1 MCYLPRATSHYY
13 LYARL
18 RSNSDAGSVSRFRM
32 KRLAFLSVSRPR
44 AKNQR
49 IGTNVTEIVA
59 LSERNPKVSSEEL
72 LAGFH
77 PSYRFGEVS
86 FDTYIP
92 DPAHPSQA
100 GAVDRLREFA
110 DTIAPPKKSGG
121 LFSRFQRTAKKKNKK
136 NSQNGNG
143 QPNGLYL
150 DGGFGVGKTHLL
162 ASLWHAAPGRKAF
175 GTFVE
180 YTNLVGALS
189 FTTTV
194 DVLKEYSLVC
204 IDEFELDDPGD
215 TVLMSRLMRE
225 LSDAGVKLAATSN
238 TLPGALGEG
247 RFASQD
253 FKREIQVLADQFETV
268 RVDGQDFRHRGLEN
282 APDPVAVGNE
292 MQTAQANFPTEQ
304 VFAVDDWAALTKNLS
319 RVHPSR
325 YRELVKDVDVLV
337 LSNVTTITEQA
348 MALRFVVLADRLY
361 DKDVPVVASG
371 VPFEQLFTEDM
382 MAGGYMKKY
391 FRTVS
396 RMTALAREGHLGE
409 KVL

>member
-1 MCYLPRATSHYY
+1 MA
-13 LYARL
+13 
-18 RSNSDAGSVSRFRM
+18 
-32 KRLAFLSVSRPR
+32 
-44 AKNQR
+44 
-49 IGTNVTEIVA
+49 EIVA
-59 LSERNPKVSSEEL
+59 LSERNPQVSSEEL

-110 DTIAPPKKSGG
+110 STMTPPKKSGG
-121 LFSRFQRTAKKKNKK
+121 FFSKFKRKPKNAGK
-136 NSQNGNG
+136 NGNG
-143 QPNGLYL
+143 QPNGIYL

-194 DVLKEYSLVC
+194 EVLKEYTLVC

-247 RFASQD
+247 RFAAQD
-253 FKREIQVLADQFETV
+253 FKREIQVLSDQFETV
-268 RVDGQDFRHRGLEN
+268 RIDGEDYRHRGLER
-282 APDPVAVGNE
+282 APEPVAVGKE
-292 MQTAQANFPTEQ
+292 LETAKANFPDDE
-304 VFAVDDWAALTKNLS
+304 VFAFDDWGALTKNLS

-325 YRELVKDVDVLV
+325 YREMVKDIDVLV
-337 LSNVTTITEQA
+337 LSNVSTITEQA

-361 DKDVPVVASG
+361 DKDVPVIASG
-371 VPFEQLFTEDM
+371 APFEELFTEDM

-409 KVL
+409 KAL

>member
-1 MCYLPRATSHYY
+1 M
-13 LYARL
+13 
-18 RSNSDAGSVSRFRM
+18 G
-32 KRLAFLSVSRPR
+32 
-44 AKNQR
+44 
-49 IGTNVTEIVA
+49 INVTEIVA
-59 LSERNPKVSSEEL
+59 LSERNPQVSSEEL

-92 DPAHPSQA
+92 DSAYPSQA
-100 GAVDRLREFA
+100 GAVERLSAFA
-110 DTIAPPKKSGG
+110 ASMKAPKKAGG
-121 LFSRFQRTAKKKNKK
+121 LFSIFRPDAKKANGK
-136 NSQNGNG
+136 NGNG

-194 DVLKEYSLVC
+194 EVLKEYTLVC

-247 RFASQD
+247 RFAAQD
-253 FKREIQVLADQFETV
+253 FKREIQVLADQFETI
-268 RVDGQDFRHRGLEN
+268 RVDGEDFRHRGLER
-282 APDPVAVGNE
+282 APEPVPVGAE
-292 MQTAQANFPTEQ
+292 VQTAKENFPDEK

-325 YRELVKDVDVLV
+325 YRELVKDIDVLV

>member
-1 MCYLPRATSHYY
+1 VGGC
-13 LYARL
+13 
-18 RSNSDAGSVSRFRM
+18 RSAKYSTIG
-32 KRLAFLSVSRPR
+32 LS
-44 AKNQR
+44 
-49 IGTNVTEIVA
+49 VTEIVA
-59 LSERNPKVSSEEL
+59 LSERNPQVSSEEL

-92 DPAHPSQA
+92 DPTHPSQA
-100 GAVDRLREFA
+100 GAVERLKDFA
-110 DTIAPPKKSGG
+110 GSMKPQKTSGG
-121 LFSRFQRTAKKKNKK
+121 LFSRFKRNSKSNKNKNGK
-136 NSQNGNG
+136 N

-162 ASLWHAAPGRKAF
+162 ASLWHATPGRKAF

-194 DVLKEYSLVC
+194 EVLKDYSLVC

-247 RFASQD
+247 RFAAQD
-253 FKREIQVLADQFETV
+253 FKREIQVLSDQFETI
-268 RVDGQDFRHRGLEN
+268 RVDGEDYRHRGLEE
-282 APDPVAVGNE
+282 APDPVAAGTEVE
-292 MQTAQANFPTEQ
+292 TAHRNFPDEK
-304 VFAVDDWAALTKNLS
+304 VFAVDDWDALTKNLS
-319 RVHPSR
+319 KVHPSR
-325 YRELVKDVDVLV
+325 YRELVKDIDVLV
-337 LSNVTTITEQA
+337 LRNVSTITEQA

-409 KVL
+409 KAL